1 MQSLLQRKGKPLQL
15 TLLMAI
21 VVTSSFERERE
32 RERFGRK
39 GGMGLEGRVG
49 VFKSRGKLG

>member
-32 RERFGRK
+32 SFGRK

>member
-32 RERFGRK
+32 RV
-39 GGMGLEGRVG
+39 LDGRV
-49 VFKSRGKLG
+49 VWDWRGEWGYLRARVS

>member
-32 RERFGRK
+32 REFWTEGWYGI
-39 GGMGLEGRVG
+39 GGESGGI
-49 VFKSRGKLG
+49 